1 MPAHWV
7 TGLLEG
13 LRVFSPSPRAPRYV
27 PRRPISLLFI
37 FITVAHARLR
47 KLGQVELSKRNTHV
61 RQTVLPPAEF
71 AKTNLS
77 VRKWSLPA
85 VPLRM

>member
-1 MPAHWV
+1 M
-7 TGLLEG
+7 
-13 LRVFSPSPRAPRYV
+13 Y

-37 FITVAHARLR
+37 FFTVPHAGLR

-61 RQTVLPPAEF
+61 RQFVLPPIEF
-71 AKTNLS
+71 EKTNLS